1 MASIAM
7 LNFSETI
14 CFLKLGHTIFLRHW
28 FFKEGLSPVPG
39 SIRRQRSEGW
49 RPKTSAELFSQR
61 SHANGSANPSWYSTC
76 QRADYLCNKRTCFVS
91 HTLSNDLTIVYLE
104 KPTDSCYFPYNLIAK
119 NESTFRIVSGVSHR
133 FHLDVHLS
141 VEIPLVIGLQHGLWH
156 GSKPINY

>member
-49 RPKTSAELFSQR
+49 RPKTSAELFSRR
-61 SHANGSANPSWYSTC
+61 SHVNGSANPSWYSTC

-104 KPTDSCYFPYNLIAK
+104 KPTDSRYFPTIWLLKWVNFQDCL
-119 NESTFRIVSGVSHR
+119 RR
-133 FHLDVHLS
+133 FPPV
-141 VEIPLVIGLQHGLWH
+141 PLGCASQCGNPIGNWATTWFVTWF
-156 GSKPINY
+156 